1 MASTA
6 AADTPAANASEAELM
21 IGGMTCASCAARVE
35 KKLNRMDGVTAT
47 VNYATEK
54 ARVTFA
60 EGLELS
66 DLVAT
71 VEKTGYTARPV
82 AHPKRPVAHPKR
94 EQPETEPEPQRERT
108 PEQAEEPASAD
119 VRAAADV
126 RTEAEEAEPSAAT
139 EAADSAEAEQAASL
153 ATLRQRFIASA
164 VLSVPVVLL
173 AMVPA
178 LQFDNWQWLSLTLA
192 APVVVW
198 GGLPFHRATWTNLR
212 HGAAT
217 MDTLVSMGTLAAFGW
232 SLWALFLGDAGM
244 PGMRHGFDLTV
255 SRTDASSTIYLEVA
269 AGVITFILLG
279 RYLEARA
286 KRKAGAAL
294 RALLHL
300 GAKDVAVLRNDG
312 TEVRVPAD
320 RLAVGDRFVVR
331 PGEKIATDGT
341 VVEGTSAVDA
351 SMLTGESVPVEV
363 AAGDTVTGATIN
375 AGGRL
380 VVEATRIG
388 SDTQLARMARLV
400 EDAQNGKA
408 AAQRLADRISAVF
421 VPIVIALALG
431 TLGFWLGSGAGLTAA
446 FTAAVAVL
454 IIACPCALGLATPT
468 ALMVGTGRGAQLG
481 ILIKGPEVLETT
493 RQVDTIVLDK
503 TGTVTTGKMTLLD
516 IHTAE
521 GTDDNDVLRLAGA
534 IEHSSEH
541 PIAQAVAA
549 GAVERLGGATLPTP
563 ESFANVPGLGVQ
575 GTVDGHALLV
585 GRPRLLTDA
594 GVSLPP
600 ELAAALAEAEEH
612 GRTAVAVG
620 WDGAARGVLAVA
632 DAVKDG
638 SAAAV
643 AELRALGLR
652 PVLLTGDNRAVADA
666 VAREVG
672 IEEVH
677 AEVLPEEK
685 VAVVKRLQAEGRSV
699 AMAGD
704 GVNDAAALATAD
716 LGLAMGTG
724 TDAAIEASDLT
735 LIRGDLKVTA
745 DAIRLS
751 RRTLSTIRGNLFWAF
766 GYNVAALPLAASGLL
781 NPMIAGAAMAF
792 SSVFVVTNSLRLR
805 AFT

>member
-6 AADTPAANASEAELM
+6 AAGTPAANATGAELM

-60 EGLELS
+60 EGLELA

-71 VEKTGYTARPV
+71 VEKTGYTARPI
-82 AHPKRPVAHPKR
+82 APPER
-94 EQPETEPEPQRERT
+94 EPGGKPGGDPGGKPT
-108 PEQAEEPASAD
+108 PEQGPAPEQGPGQRPQPEPGPEYRQEPEQATDPDPTPAD
-119 VRAAADV
+119 VSAAA
-126 RTEAEEAEPSAAT
+126 
-139 EAADSAEAEQAASL
+139 AEAEQASSL
-153 ATLRQRFIASA
+153 AALRQRLIVSA

-255 SRTDASSTIYLEVA
+255 SRADASSTIYLEVA

-286 KRKAGAAL
+286 KRKSGAAL
-294 RALLHL
+294 RALMHL
-300 GAKDVAVLRNDG
+300 GAKDVTVLRSG
-312 TEVRVPAD
+312 TEVRVRAD
-320 RLAVGDRFVVR
+320 RLVVGDRFVVR

-341 VVEGTSAVDA
+341 VIEGSSAVDA

-363 AAGDTVTGATIN
+363 TTGDSVTGATIN

-380 VVEATRIG
+380 VIEATRIG

-431 TLGFWLGSGAGLTAA
+431 TLGFWLGSGAGPTAA

-493 RQVDTIVLDK
+493 RRVDTIVLDK
-503 TGTVTTGKMTLLD
+503 TGTVTTGKMTLLTV
-516 IHTAE
+516 HTAQD
-521 GTDDNDVLRLAGA
+521 TDENTVLRLAGA
-534 IEHSSEH
+534 LEHSSEH
-541 PIAQAVAA
+541 PIAQAVAT
-549 GAVERLGGATLPTP
+549 GAADRLGATLPTP
-563 ESFANVPGLGVQ
+563 EDFANIPGLGVQ
-575 GTVDGHALLV
+575 GVVEGHTVLV
-585 GRPRLLTDA
+585 GRPRLLADA
-594 GVSLPP
+594 GIALPP
-600 ELAAALAEAEEH
+600 ELTAALAESQEQ
-612 GRTAVAVG
+612 GRTAVAVA
-620 WDGAARGVLAVA
+620 WDGEARGVLGVA

-643 AELRALGLR
+643 AQLRALGLR

-672 IEEVH
+672 IDEVY
-677 AEVLPEEK
+677 AEVMPEGK
-685 VAVVKRLQAEGRSV
+685 VDVVKRLQAEGRSV
-699 AMAGD
+699 AMVGD

-735 LIRGDLKVTA
+735 LVRGDLKVTA

-751 RRTLSTIRGNLFWAF
+751 RRTLSTIRGNLVWAF